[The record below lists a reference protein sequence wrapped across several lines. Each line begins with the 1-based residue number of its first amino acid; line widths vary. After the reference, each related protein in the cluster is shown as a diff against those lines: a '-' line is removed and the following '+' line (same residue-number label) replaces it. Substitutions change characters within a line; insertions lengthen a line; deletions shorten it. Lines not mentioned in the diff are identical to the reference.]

1 MASPVIGIDHVVINA
16 ADLEATCAFYDRLF
30 GITTHAEFKTR
41 DGKVLVRQIA
51 IGGAVL
57 SVHQIGNGVELVAK
71 HPTVGGGD
79 ICFRWDGGIQSAID
93 LLNRNGVKIVEGPA
107 RRRTADGLPSKS
119 VYFRDLDDNLLE
131 LMASD

>member
-1 MASPVIGIDHVVINA
+1 MASPVAGIDHVVINA

-30 GITTHAEFKTR
+30 GIATHAEYKK

-71 HPTVGGGD
+71 HPVVGGGD
-79 ICFRWDGGIQSAID
+79 ICFRWNGTIESAIEV
-93 LLNRNGVKIVEGPA
+93 LNRNDIKIIEGPA
-107 RRRTADGLPSKS
+107 RRRTADGKPSKS
-119 VYFRDLDDNLLE
+119 VYFRDLDNNLME
-131 LMASD
+131 LMAAD

>member
-1 MASPVIGIDHVVINA
+1 MAAAISGIDHVVINA

-30 GITTHAEFKTR
+30 GITTHGEYKK

-51 IGGAVL
+51 IGCAVL

-79 ICFRWDGGIQSAID
+79 ICLRWNDSIETAID
-93 LLNRNGVKIVEGPA
+93 LLNRNGVKIIEGPA
-107 RRRTADGLPSKS
+107 RRRTADGKPSKS
-119 VYFRDLDDNLLE
+119 VYFRDLDNNLLE
-131 LMASD
+131 LMAAD